1 MSAEN
6 VLINFVG
13 KTDELAP
20 VETAFDKIIAQSGEV
35 GTAWGKTAAGIKNSA
50 KSSSEETTK
59 LSKSIENLA
68 NASKSMDKAV
78 IGGAYKDYLKQIQS
92 QLGLTN
98 KELIVYI
105 KNARSAAQEAI
116 FSAGTQEEA
125 DSLTM
130 SIEVMNEQLKQLGAW
145 EEDTA
150 NKTQSLRTRIK
161 EAKEELVAMAE
172 AGLQG
177 TPAFRAL
184 QEKAGEM
191 DDQMRDLNATV
202 KGLGSDTKRIDGLIS
217 LAGGVAGGFAV
228 AQGAAAL
235 FGNEN
240 EEVQKALLKVNAAMS
255 ILQGLQ
261 AVQNVLQKESAAS
274 LLFNTGARKAN
285 TVAKIEGA
293 AADTTAAAASTAATV
308 AEGAQTVATEGA
320 KVATKGLNA
329 ALAANP
335 VMAIV
340 IGVIALTTALIA
352 FTSNSKEAAEAQSK
366 LNEALAE
373 GSEFLDAE
381 LRGLEAYSEK
391 TKALA
396 KEQGASSLE
405 MAKIDE
411 KVGNQKLKSIHNSIK
426 AITKLLENEKVVNK
440 LSEEDYK
447 KLVDKKTELEIKLNE
462 TRNALEVKG
471 ADTRKMVRDQEVASY
486 IAMQDAKVLA
496 TRAGSLAEMKAQID
510 AIKVTRAVKDSLN
523 PDLTPG
529 EKAKNAAEDARA
541 IAGLELQIY
550 TAYLKNITNAT
561 EAELTERKRLLLK
574 NKIDTLKDIQDI
586 AEAEIA
592 VIKKRR
598 DEQLKSNPNLSKGER
613 AKIEAEAAMD
623 IEQIEVGL
631 SKKVLEI
638 RRSGINAQVLLAKNG
653 SQEELMYKIQ
663 ALQVSQ
669 ELELQ
674 AEELTQEKIDEINA
688 KYDEQRRE
696 LNKNFLIAQKQD
708 EISYINASIE
718 RVGIADAVKLSLT
731 LSRLSKQREVE
742 ILQADGNAAKIAEI
756 NAKYEQQTLDTKKDF
771 IKKEYDEKL
780 RALELY
786 SFRAMQENRR
796 ILESEFGS
804 DEDKIAAIKS
814 IEDNEKKKRDIKIE
828 SLQRQFRSMAISQ
841 KEFDDAMKEIDN
853 ERIESEQST
862 QKKISDIYKKQID
875 TRIAFYR
882 QGFDIMQKGITA
894 VFGDGSFSNITSGLQ
909 NIAATAMQSF
919 SNLKNILD
927 DSSLS
932 LEEKSKAKIEA
943 YKAVAVAVI
952 QSTQQVV
959 NQLFAESAAA
969 RQQALEESLSKLEEQ
984 KSKELAAENLSAQ
997 QKADI
1002 EERYKQKER
1011 QEKVKAFNADKNAK
1025 KTQAIINGLLAVTNT
1040 LATAPWPIN
1049 LIMAAIVATTT
1060 AIQVAKISATPV
1072 PKFKHGKKKGQ
1083 YEGFGIVDDGGK
1095 VEPILRS
1102 DGTIEMASTAKERL
1116 TYLKKDDIV
1125 FPSMEAMKNHFTY
1138 PSTPSEMRVDVGK
1151 SSPINYDRLAEA
1163 VASKMAGIIP
1173 APAQIHN
1180 TIDGDSIRTFLI
1192 KGNLK
1197 NERKNKYFSMT

>member
-6 VLINFVG
+6 LIINFVG

-130 SIEVMNEQLKQLGAW
+130 SIEVMNEQLKQLGAL

-285 TVAKIEGA
+285 TVATEA
-293 AADTTAAAASTAATV
+293 ANVSTA
-308 AEGAQTVATEGA
+308 
-320 KVATKGLNA
+320 KLNA
-329 ALAANP
+329 TMALNP

-340 IGVIALTTALIA
+340 VGVIALTTALIA
-352 FTSNSKEAAEAQSK
+352 FSENSKEAAEAQSK

-447 KLVDKKTELEIKLNE
+447 KLVDKKAELEIKLNE

-550 TAYLKNITNAT
+550 TSYLKSITNAT
-561 EAELTERKRLLLK
+561 EAELIERKRLLLK

-613 AKIEAEAAMD
+613 EKIEAEAAMD

-638 RRSGINAQVLLAKNG
+638 RRAGINAQVLLAKKG

-875 TRIAFYR
+875 TRIALYR
-882 QGFDIMQKGITA
+882 QGFEIMQKGITA

-909 NIAATAMQSF
+909 NIAATAIQSF

-932 LEEKSKAKIEA
+932 LEEKSKAKIET

>member
-235 FGNEN
+235 FGSEN

-274 LLFNTGARKAN
+274 LLFNTGVRKAN
-285 TVAKIEGA
+285 TVATEA
-293 AADTTAAAASTAATV
+293 ANVSTA
-308 AEGAQTVATEGA
+308 
-320 KVATKGLNA
+320 KLNA
-329 ALAANP
+329 TMALNP

-340 IGVIALTTALIA
+340 VGVIALTTALIA
-352 FTSNSKEAAEAQSK
+352 FSGNSKEAAAAQSK

-411 KVGNQKLKSIHNSIK
+411 RVGNQKLKSIHKSIT

-550 TAYLKNITNAT
+550 TAYLKNITSAT
-561 EAELTERKRLLLK
+561 EAELIERKRLLLK
-574 NKIDTLKDIQDI
+574 NKIDTLKDIEDI
-586 AEAEIA
+586 AAAEINA
-592 VIKKRR
+592 IKKRR
-598 DEQLKSNPNLSKGER
+598 DEQIKSNPNLSKGER
-613 AKIEAEAAMD
+613 EKIEAEAAMD

-638 RRSGINAQVLLAKNG
+638 RRAGINAQVLLAKKG

-674 AEELTQEKIDEINA
+674 TEELTQEKIDEINA

-814 IEDNEKKKRDIKIE
+814 IEDNEKKKRGIKIE

-875 TRIAFYR
+875 TRIALYR
-882 QGFDIMQKGITA
+882 QGFEIMQKGITA

-1192 KGNLK
+1192 KGSLK

>member
-1 MSAEN
+1 
-6 VLINFVG
+6 
-13 KTDELAP
+13 
-20 VETAFDKIIAQSGEV
+20 
-35 GTAWGKTAAGIKNSA
+35 
-50 KSSSEETTK
+50 
-59 LSKSIENLA
+59 NLA
-68 NASKSMDKAV
+68 NASKSTDKAV

-285 TVAKIEGA
+285 TVATEA
-293 AADTTAAAASTAATV
+293 ANVSTA
-308 AEGAQTVATEGA
+308 
-320 KVATKGLNA
+320 KLNA
-329 ALAANP
+329 TMALNP

-340 IGVIALTTALIA
+340 VGVIALTTALIA
-352 FTSNSKEAAEAQSK
+352 FSENSKEAAETQSK

-411 KVGNQKLKSIHNSIK
+411 RVGNQKLKSIHKSIT

-550 TAYLKNITNAT
+550 TSYLKSITNAT
-561 EAELTERKRLLLK
+561 EAELIERKRLLLK

-613 AKIEAEAAMD
+613 EKIEAEAAMD

-638 RRSGINAQVLLAKNG
+638 RRSGINAQVLLAKKG

-674 AEELTQEKIDEINA
+674 TEELTQEKIDEINA

-875 TRIAFYR
+875 TRIALYR
-882 QGFDIMQKGITA
+882 QGFEIMQKGITA